1 MCAQAAGPV
10 VCVSY
15 LAAAALW
22 KVSRFPIA
30 NHGAEVLAVEHSIAA
45 DGPMAAAVLAA
56 LGVPSLLLANSVGDD
71 AYGLMVGQWLRRY
84 QVNIQAPALVPTAL
98 W

>member
-1 MCAQAAGPV
+1 
-10 VCVSY
+10 
-15 LAAAALW
+15 
-22 KVSRFPIA
+22 
-30 NHGAEVLAVEHSIAA
+30 
-45 DGPMAAAVLAA
+45 MAAAVLAA